1 MGDLAH
7 ETRPTGSDGR
17 YTITLS
23 PAWEIMG
30 PNGGYLAAI
39 ALQAAGLE
47 AKIRRP
53 ASITCHFL
61 AVARFEPVEI
71 EVRAL
76 QQGRRAE
83 SFHVTMTQDG
93 RAILQAMVRTASEGP
108 GLEHYHEKMPDVP
121 PPSGLKS
128 FREHFPNEPDD
139 MRWWDNVDGRLIYPE
154 RIFNTEPIEPWLREW
169 YRFQPRATFPDDP
182 FEDGCRYVVLLD
194 TFAWMA
200 AAKIQVEPREY
211 SGVNLDVS
219 VWFQQP
225 APEADWLLCDYRSEI
240 GNGGLV
246 WSTGR
251 IWSEDGRLLATGSAQ
266 LLDIPAWRRE

>member
-7 ETRPTGSDGR
+7 DTRPTGAGGR

-23 PAWEIMG
+23 PDWEIMG

-93 RAILQAMVRTASEGP
+93 RAILQAMIRTASEGP
-108 GLEHYHEKMPDVP
+108 GLEHSDEKMPDVP
-121 PPSGLKS
+121 PPSQLKS

-139 MRWWDNVDGRLIYPE
+139 MRWWENIDGRLIYPE
-154 RIFNTEPIEPWLREW
+154 RIFNTEPIAPWLREW
-169 YRFQPRATFPDDP
+169 YRFQPRATFSDP
-182 FEDGCRYVVLLD
+182 FEDGCRFVVLLD

-200 AAKIQVEPREY
+200 ASKIQVEPRQY

-219 VWFQQP
+219 VWFHQP

-266 LLDIPAWRRE
+266 LLAIPARPRD